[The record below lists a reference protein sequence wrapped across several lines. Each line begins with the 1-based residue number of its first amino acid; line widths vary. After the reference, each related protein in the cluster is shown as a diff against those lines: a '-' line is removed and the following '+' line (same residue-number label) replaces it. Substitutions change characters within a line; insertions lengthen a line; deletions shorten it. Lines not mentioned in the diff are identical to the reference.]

1 MTVRSAADGLMRY
14 WRGIDTSRGIGGG
27 TREEASWSMQASSCM
42 QFVLDN
48 FEAVARSE
56 VPCLPLYIYLFIY
69 FVAVACSEVPCVY
82 LFVFIYFF
90 RGCGSH

>member
-14 WRGIDTSRGIGGG
+14 WKGIDTSRGVWG
-27 TREEASWSMQASSCM
+27 TREEASWSIQASSCM

-56 VPCLPLYIYLFIY
+56 VPSFYYDFIYLF
-69 FVAVACSEVPCVY
+69 PN
-82 LFVFIYFF
+82 LVFPLFF
-90 RGCGSH
+90 RGSSSQ

>member
-56 VPCLPLYIYLFIY
+56 VPCVYFFIFVY
-69 FVAVACSEVPCVY
+69 FFVAVARSEVPC
-82 LFVFIYFF
+82 F
-90 RGCGSH
+90 